1 MEWETVRSN
10 WAVIWAGLMSGTNII
25 HLLLVKTYARREEM
39 EKVNSRMSA
48 LEKAIDGMPSR
59 QELHQ
64 LQLDMSN
71 LRGEIREFSGMLRQ
85 ATRISDLLLE
95 NELKEKN

>member
-10 WAVIWAGLMSGTNII
+10 WAVIWAGLMSGINII

-71 LRGEIREFSGMLRQ
+71 LRGEIRSSPECSGRPHVS
-85 ATRISDLLLE
+85 AICCWKT
-95 NELKEKN
+95 N